1 MNQIW
6 APWRME
12 YIKGKREGF
21 DSCVFCQFAAQ
32 PDLNHEQHV
41 ISRSTHTFATLNRYP
56 YTYGHT
62 MVIPYTH
69 HSSPEDLHPAAL
81 SDLML
86 MSNRVMGVL
95 REIANPP
102 AFNIGANIG
111 AAAGAGIAAH
121 FHFHIVPR
129 WDGDHSFMEC
139 LGGTRTLPDTLS
151 NIAEQMRAAWAK
163 QPEPM
168 QIQDRDRG

>member
-6 APWRME
+6 APWRMA
-12 YIKGKREGF
+12 YIKGKRDGF
-21 DSCVFCQFAAQ
+21 VSCVFCALAAQ
-32 PDLNHEQHV
+32 PDLDIEQNV
-41 ISRSTHTFATLNRYP
+41 VARSAHTFATLNRYP

-62 MVIPYTH
+62 MIIPYAHET
-69 HSSPEDLHPAAL
+69 SPEDFNAETLA
-81 SDLML
+81 DLML
-86 MSNRVMGVL
+86 MTNRTMSVL
-95 REIANPP
+95 REIADPP

-129 WDGDHSFMEC
+129 WGGDHSFMEC

-151 NIAEQMRAAWAK
+151 NIAGQMRSAWVALYG
-163 QPEPM
+163 PT
-168 QIQDRDRG
+168 QDLGS